1 MFARIT
7 QCVHVFARNLSLPCG
22 RPDTCGCFDWFLF
35 LSVAVRVQLQW
46 VYLQISWLDDLFWIF
61 LCSCVGQ
68 RSSSMWISPAILPFE
83 DISFPHRPDSMW
95 CFLTEKENID
105 STSWPSTVLPREMG
119 IQHRDVF
126 FCRKRMQLGSLNP
139 GFFHRSIYSIPYTVY
154 LCNFEGIVFVV
165 AMWRINNKHNM
176 MSNFPRLTN
185 KFKTKNRAKNWTKP

>member
-1 MFARIT
+1 MFAHIT
-7 QCVHVFARNLSLPCG
+7 RCAHVFARNLSLPCG

-35 LSVAVRVQLQW
+35 LSVAVRVQLQR

-126 FCRKRMQLGSLNP
+126 FVAKECSLDSWILS
-139 GFFHRSIYSIPYTVY
+139 FSTEVYIVYRIPYTSVI
-154 LCNFEGIVFVV
+154 LKDSSLLWQCGE
-165 AMWRINNKHNM
+165 
-176 MSNFPRLTN
+176 S
-185 KFKTKNRAKNWTKP
+185 TKNIIWCPTFQG